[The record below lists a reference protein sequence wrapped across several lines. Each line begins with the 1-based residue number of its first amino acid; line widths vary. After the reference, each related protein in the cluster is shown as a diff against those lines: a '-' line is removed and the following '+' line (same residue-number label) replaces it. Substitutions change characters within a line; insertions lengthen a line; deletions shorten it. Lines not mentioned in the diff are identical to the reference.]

1 MKKRISIM
9 LIFILLLQL
18 ILPMLSVIL
27 ENIITSKSI
36 AATNEISSKNWKYI
50 INDDNTTITITEY
63 SGTDSYL
70 DIPGQ
75 IDGYIVTGL
84 GDGKHVEA
92 SYNKYSVFEFGYCI
106 NEIKLPTT
114 MKKIAIN
121 AFEGCKNL
129 TNIELNEGLEIIENQ
144 AFIGCEKLINL
155 NIPSTV
161 QVLTNGTNI
170 NPFDECDSLEN
181 IEVNQDNLY
190 FSTSEGILFNKEKTI
205 MIAYPKAKKEKY
217 YSIPENVTQVYALA
231 IDNTNLESLYIGKNV
246 NEINGNSK
254 YSWARELLAICGLPN
269 LNNIIVDESNE
280 LFSSESGVL
289 YNKDKSK
296 LLFYPSGKKETYFNI
311 PNTVGGCK
319 TIFDNQ
325 YLEKIKINALINNVE
340 FLMNMQ
346 NLKDIEVDEANA
358 NYMQKN
364 GVLFNKSGNKIVY
377 YPIGRDEQQYE
388 IDNEVTEISSNAF
401 KNSKISKVVL
411 PSNLTIIG
419 DNGFY
424 NCTNLKDIIIPENV
438 TKIGSYSFYNCI
450 SLENITIPRNV
461 TEIGR
466 YAFYNCK
473 NINKLIFEENIE
485 IKQIGDYAFGNC
497 FNIEELNI
505 PEGVTKINGF
515 SGGDKLRI
523 INIPSTVLDIPSY
536 SFKNNYTRSQIIT
549 IKSEN
554 PTISGTWALQS
565 PDYGITIIRC
575 YSTAQKII
583 DWTNSMGYI
592 HYNLIDLDDDDIKFL
607 YEINDKNEVVI
618 KDYIGDE
625 ENVVIPSEI
634 DGYLVTSIAKCYGT
648 YKSLTIPS
656 TIKNIGTIYSSNLEN
671 IYVDNN
677 NQYFTSKE
685 GVLFSKDEQEL
696 IYYPMG
702 KKEES
707 YKIPDGT
714 TLIGGNMFVSIGSY
728 YWKPMPFFGNMYL
741 KTLYIPSS
749 VEKIDSNAL
758 KGMEN
763 LSEVFV
769 EEGNKN
775 YITKD
780 NVLYKVDEENIEIEM
795 VPNKI
800 KGNVELIYGLTMINT
815 YEFKNVYNIESIVV
829 PTTVK
834 KIYHN
839 AFYFCNNLKK
849 LVITGNETKL
859 TEINSANISFGNVSS
874 NLKVYCEVDTEAQK
888 LARKWNID
896 YEIIEPT
903 KIEIKK
909 TPNKMSYT
917 EGQDLLDLEGGLI
930 TITYDDGTVVDL
942 DMTSD
947 SLNVNGFNNSKVGN
961 NLIEVEYKGKK
972 ANFYVDIVGKTKEL
986 IGISVIT
993 ESNKKSYLSGDI
1005 FNKSGMKVMA
1015 TYSDGSTKEVS
1026 DYEVVDGNN
1035 LPAGKTTVTISY
1047 TENGITKTTT
1057 QNITVTEKLQMEIE
1071 NYVEHKEQNTSYI
1084 RNISPNTT
1092 IREFCEKIK
1101 TNGEIKIYKE
1111 AQEIIDKNAEIAT
1124 GMKIKILLNNEQLE
1138 YEAVVTGDIN
1148 GDGKISLVDLANLK
1162 LSMIGKRTLSTA
1174 SMMAGDINGD
1184 GKTSLNDLVKL
1195 KMYLVGKVNI

>member
-1 MKKRISIM
+1 
-9 LIFILLLQL
+9 
-18 ILPMLSVIL
+18 
-27 ENIITSKSI
+27 
-36 AATNEISSKNWKYI
+36 
-50 INDDNTTITITEY
+50 
-63 SGTDSYL
+63 
-70 DIPGQ
+70 
-75 IDGYIVTGL
+75 
-84 GDGKHVEA
+84 
-92 SYNKYSVFEFGYCI
+92 
-106 NEIKLPTT
+106 
-114 MKKIAIN
+114 
-121 AFEGCKNL
+121 
-129 TNIELNEGLEIIENQ
+129 
-144 AFIGCEKLINL
+144 
-155 NIPSTV
+155 
-161 QVLTNGTNI
+161 
-170 NPFDECDSLEN
+170 
-181 IEVNQDNLY
+181 
-190 FSTSEGILFNKEKTI
+190 

-246 NEINGNSK
+246 NEINCNSK

-296 LLFYPSGKKETYFNI
+296 LLFFPSGKKETYFNI
-311 PNTVGGCK
+311 PSTVKKCEN
-319 TIFDNQ
+319 IFNNQ
-325 YLEKIKINALINNVE
+325 YMEKIKINTFIDNVE

-346 NLKDIEVDEANA
+346 NLKNIEVDESNN

-377 YPIGRDEQQYE
+377 YPMGRDEQQYE
-388 IDNEVTEISSNAF
+388 IDSEVTEISSNAF
-401 KNSKISKVVL
+401 KNSKIVRVVL
-411 PSNLTIIG
+411 PSNLTIIS
-419 DNGFY
+419 DNLFY
-424 NCTNLKDIIIPENV
+424 NCTNLKDIIIPKSV
-438 TKIGSYSFYNCI
+438 TKIGSYAFYNCI
-450 SLENITIPRNV
+450 SLENVTIPKNV
-461 TEIGR
+461 NEIGR

-473 NINKLIFEENIE
+473 NISTLIFEENIE
-485 IKQIGDYAFGNC
+485 IKKIGDNAFTNC
-497 FNIEELNI
+497 SNIEELNI
-505 PEGVTKINGF
+505 PEGITGINGF
-515 SGGDKLRI
+515 SGEDKLRI
-523 INIPSTVLDIPSY
+523 INIPSTVSEIPSY
-536 SFKNNYTRSQIIT
+536 SFKNIYTRAQIIT
-549 IKSEN
+549 VNSEN
-554 PTISGTWALQS
+554 PTVGSAWPFPN
-565 PDYGITIIRC
+565 PDFGITIVRC
-575 YSTAQKII
+575 YSTAKELINKV
-583 DWTNSMGYI
+583 NSYGYI
-592 HYNLIDLDDDDIKFL
+592 HYNLMDLGDDDIKFL
-607 YEINDKNEVVI
+607 YEINNENEIVI
-618 KDYIGDE
+618 KNYIGDDE
-625 ENVVIPSEI
+625 DVVIPREI
-634 DGYLVTSIAKCYGT
+634 DGHVVTSIAECYGT

-656 TIKNIGTIYSSNLEN
+656 TINEIGTIYSSNLEN

-677 NQYFTSKE
+677 NQHFINKD
-685 GVLFSKDEQEL
+685 GVLFSKDEEEL
-696 IYYPMG
+696 ICYPMG

-714 TLIGGNMFVSIGSY
+714 ILIGGNMRV
-728 YWKPMPFFGNMYL
+728 KPFFGNMYL
-741 KTLYIPSS
+741 KSLYIPSS
-749 VEKIDSNAL
+749 VKEISHNAL
-758 KGMEN
+758 NGMES
-763 LSEVFV
+763 LSKISV
-769 EEGNKN
+769 EQGNKN
-775 YITKD
+775 YSTKD
-780 NVLYKVDEENIEIEM
+780 NILYKVDKDNIKIEM
-795 VPNKI
+795 IPNKI
-800 KGNVELIYGLTMINT
+800 KGNVELLYGLTSIDT
-815 YEFKNVYNIESIVV
+815 YTFEYKNNIESIVV

-839 AFYFCNNLKK
+839 AFYICNNLKK
-849 LVITGNETKL
+849 LVITGSATNL
-859 TEINSANISFGNVSS
+859 TEINSANISFGNASS
-874 NLKVYCEVDTEAQK
+874 ELKVYCEADTEAQK

-1005 FNKSGMKVMA
+1005 FNKSGMKVMT

-1084 RNISPNTT
+1084 INISPNTT

-1124 GMKIKILLNNEQLE
+1124 GMKIKILLNNEQVE

-1184 GKTSLNDLVKL
+1184 GKTSLNDLAKL
-1195 KMYLVGKVNI
+1195 KMYLVGKITI

>member
-9 LIFILLLQL
+9 LITILLLQVVL
-18 ILPMLSVIL
+18 SILNVTL
-27 ENIITSKSI
+27 ESGITSKSI
-36 AATNEISSKNWKYI
+36 ATTNEISSGKWKYT
-50 INDDNTTITITEY
+50 INDDNTTITVIEY
-63 SGTDSYL
+63 GGEEANL
-70 DIPGQ
+70 VIPSK
-75 IDGYIVTGL
+75 IDGYTVTGI
-84 GDGKHVEA
+84 GNGRMVDSSK
-92 SYNKYSVFEFGYCI
+92 NKYSVFELGYCI
-106 NEIKLPTT
+106 NEIKLPNTI
-114 MKKIAIN
+114 KKIASI
-121 AFEGCKNL
+121 AFKGCKNL
-129 TNIELNEGLEIIENQ
+129 TNIELNEGLEIIGNQ
-144 AFIGCEKLINL
+144 AFIGCKKLKNL

-161 QVLTNGTNI
+161 QALTNDTNI

-190 FSTSEGILFNKEKTI
+190 FSSSEGILFNKEKTI

-311 PNTVGGCK
+311 PSTVKKCEN
-319 TIFDNQ
+319 IFNNQ
-325 YLEKIKINALINNVE
+325 YMEKIKINTFIDNVE

-346 NLKDIEVDEANA
+346 NLKNIEVDESNN

-377 YPIGRDEQQYE
+377 YPMGRDEQQYE
-388 IDNEVTEISSNAF
+388 IDSEVTEISSNAF
-401 KNSKISKVVL
+401 KNSKIVRVVL
-411 PSNLTIIG
+411 PSNLTIIS
-419 DNGFY
+419 DNLFY
-424 NCTNLKDIIIPENV
+424 NCTNLKDIIIPKSV
-438 TKIGSYSFYNCI
+438 TKIGSYAFYNCI
-450 SLENITIPRNV
+450 SLENVTIPKNV
-461 TEIGR
+461 NEIGR

-473 NINKLIFEENIE
+473 NISTLIFEENIE
-485 IKQIGDYAFGNC
+485 IKKIGDNAFKNC
-497 FNIEELNI
+497 SNIEELNI
-505 PEGVTKINGF
+505 PEGITGINGF
-515 SGGDKLRI
+515 SGEDKLRI
-523 INIPSTVLDIPSY
+523 INIPSTVSEIPSY
-536 SFKNNYTRSQIIT
+536 SFKNIYTRAQIIT
-549 IKSEN
+549 VNSEN
-554 PTISGTWALQS
+554 PTVGSAWPFPN
-565 PDYGITIIRC
+565 PDFGNTIVRC
-575 YSTAQKII
+575 YSTAKELINKV
-583 DWTNSMGYI
+583 NSYGYI
-592 HYNLIDLDDDDIKFL
+592 HYNLMDLGDDDIKFL
-607 YEINDKNEVVI
+607 YEINDENEIVI
-618 KDYIGDE
+618 KNYIGDDE
-625 ENVVIPSEI
+625 DVVIPREI
-634 DGYLVTSIAKCYGT
+634 DGHVVTSIEECYGT

-656 TIKNIGTIYSSNLEN
+656 TINEIGTIYSSNLEN

-677 NQYFTSKE
+677 NQHFMNKD
-685 GVLFSKDEQEL
+685 GVLFSKDKEEL
-696 IYYPMG
+696 ICYPMG

-714 TLIGGNMFVSIGSY
+714 ILIGGNMRV
-728 YWKPMPFFGNMYL
+728 KPFFGNMYL
-741 KTLYIPSS
+741 KSLYIPSS
-749 VEKIDSNAL
+749 VKKISYKAL
-758 KGMEN
+758 NGMES
-763 LSEVFV
+763 LSKISV
-769 EEGNKN
+769 EQGNKN
-775 YITKD
+775 YSTKD
-780 NVLYKVDEENIEIEM
+780 NILYKVDKDNIKIEM
-795 VPNKI
+795 IPNKI
-800 KGNVELIYGLTMINT
+800 EGNVELLYGLTSIDT
-815 YEFKNVYNIESIVV
+815 YTFEYKNNIESIVV

-1124 GMKIKILLNNEQLE
+1124 GMKIKILLNNEHVE
-1138 YEAVVTGDIN
+1138 YEAIVKGDIN